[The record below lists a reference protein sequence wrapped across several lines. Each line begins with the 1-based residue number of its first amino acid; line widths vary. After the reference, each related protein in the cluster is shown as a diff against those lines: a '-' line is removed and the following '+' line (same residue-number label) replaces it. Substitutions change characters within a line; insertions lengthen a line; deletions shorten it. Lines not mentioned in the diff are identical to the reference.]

1 MVGSSLTDGP
11 ELEEFAVDSV
21 LTNQTDLPPL
31 ARSSLIEEWAFV
43 DMHTTGEANATTE
56 NTGLDEIVLLD
67 NVKLP
72 DAVFLLDKT
81 TLSKEVVHLDDT
93 TLSEAGNTTQRPEE
107 NIQSRQNGYTNPN
120 MFDQRR
126 QENAAPAYD
135 YEYNDDTTA
144 IGDFTEQNGGQ
155 IPGEDYPA
163 RNPEPVNLAQLL
175 GKLDIAW
182 DSVQFYFDLLIAK

>member
-11 ELEEFAVDSV
+11 ELEDFAVDSV

-56 NTGLDEIVLLD
+56 NTGLNKIVLLD
-67 NVKLP
+67 N
-72 DAVFLLDKT
+72 
-81 TLSKEVVHLDDT
+81 T
-93 TLSEAGNTTQRPEE
+93 TLSEAGNTTGRPEE

-120 MFDQRR
+120 MLDQQR

-135 YEYNDDTTA
+135 YEYNDDATA

-175 GKLDIAW
+175 GKLDIAR
-182 DSVQFYFDLLIAK
+182 DIVQFYFNTYTNRYVMNCDILAGTE